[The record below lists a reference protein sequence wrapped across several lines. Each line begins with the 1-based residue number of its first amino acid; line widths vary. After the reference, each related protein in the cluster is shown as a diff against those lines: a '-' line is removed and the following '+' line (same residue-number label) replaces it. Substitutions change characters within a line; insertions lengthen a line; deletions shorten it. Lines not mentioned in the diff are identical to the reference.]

1 MRQQWNI
8 FQRNNHKTPEE
19 HLNEVEIRNLPY
31 KEFKITTVKRF
42 KDIRRRLDK
51 ESKKLEVINKE
62 LEKIK
67 ELEIGEEYKLK

>member
-1 MRQQWNI
+1 MA
-8 FQRNNHKTPEE
+8 
-19 HLNEVEIRNLPY
+19 IRNLPY

-42 KDIRRRLDK
+42 KDLRRRLDK

-67 ELEIGEEYKLK
+67 ELEIGEEYNNWNKKYTSRNQK

>member
-19 HLNEVEIRNLPY
+19 QQNEVEIRNLPY

-42 KDIRRRLDK
+42 KDLRRRLDK
-51 ESKKLEVINKE
+51 ESKKLEVINKD

>member
-42 KDIRRRLDK
+42 KELRRRLDK

-62 LEKIK
+62 KR
-67 ELEIGEEYKLK
+67 

>member
-8 FQRNNHKTPEE
+8 LQRNNHKTPEE
-19 HLNEVEIRNLPY
+19 QQNEAEIRNLPY

-42 KDIRRRLDK
+42 KDLRRGLDK

-67 ELEIGEEYKLK
+67 ELEIGEEYNN

>member
-1 MRQQWNI
+1 MA
-8 FQRNNHKTPEE
+8 
-19 HLNEVEIRNLPY
+19 IRNLPY

-42 KDIRRRLDK
+42 KDLRRRLDK

-67 ELEIGEEYKLK
+67 ELEIGEEYNN

>member
-8 FQRNNHKTPEE
+8 LQRNNHKTPEE
-19 HLNEVEIRNLPY
+19 QQNEVEIRNLPY

-42 KDIRRRLDK
+42 KDLRRGLDK

-67 ELEIGEEYKLK
+67 ELEIGEEYNN